1 MPQFTQ
7 GKLSADEMTKLSNK
21 IDQQDDE
28 LLKSLDKMLSSQG
41 ELVKNEAIA
50 EALVDA
56 LVRAYAA
63 APDVNVVLV
72 LNSCTSSHI
81 YDRMVK
87 IAEEK
92 IDRKHV
98 NQCCVIST
106 TMQWPGSILPRFLQT
121 MLLAARGG
129 VENRDQLEM
138 ISELAETLEKSV
150 ESYAEIEC
158 EGQSEDNINAMEY
171 AHAVSIS
178 TL

>member
-1 MPQFTQ
+1 
-7 GKLSADEMTKLSNK
+7 MTKLSNK
-21 IDQQDDE
+21 IDQQGDE
-28 LLKSLDKMLSSQG
+28 LLKSLDKMLSSKG

-87 IAEEK
+87 IAEAK
-92 IDRKHV
+92 INRNHM

-106 TMQWPGSILPRFLQT
+106 TKQWPGSILPRFLQT

>member
-1 MPQFTQ
+1 
-7 GKLSADEMTKLSNK
+7 MTKLSNK

-28 LLKSLDKMLSSQG
+28 LLKSLDTMLSSKG

-56 LVRAYAA
+56 LVRAYDA

-87 IAEEK
+87 IAEKK
-92 IDRKHV
+92 IDRKHM

-106 TMQWPGSILPRFLQT
+106 TKQWPGSILPRFLQT